1 MDKDKQKFYLTPEG
15 LAKLKKEYTELK
27 DKKRPQAVERL
38 SRAREFGDLT
48 ENSEYFA
55 ARDDL
60 MFLDDRIAELE
71 NILKNVEIVK
81 TPKAHGT
88 VQLGSTVVVEVN
100 GQMKQKFT
108 IVGTLEADPFRGKI
122 SNESVVGKALLN
134 HKVGDEI
141 TVSSSV
147 KTNYRIESIG

>member
-1 MDKDKQKFYLTPEG
+1 MGDKQQKFYLTPEG
-15 LAKLKKEYTELK
+15 LAKLEKEYEELR

-60 MFLDDRIAELE
+60 MFLDDRISELE
-71 NILKNVEIVK
+71 NILKDVKIVT
-81 TPKAHGT
+81 TPKKNDS
-88 VQLGSTVVVEVN
+88 VQLGSTVVVEVD
-100 GQMKQKFT
+100 GDSDEFT

-122 SNESVVGKALLN
+122 SNESPVGMALLGR
-134 HKVGDEI
+134 KVGDSI
-141 TVSSSV
+141 AVSSAI
-147 KTNYRIESIG
+147 KTTYKIKEIK

>member
-1 MDKDKQKFYLTPEG
+1 MSTSQQNFYLTPEG
-15 LAKLKKEYTELK
+15 LAKLKKEHTELTT
-27 DKKRPQAVERL
+27 KKRPQAVERL

-60 MFLDDRIAELE
+60 MFLDDRIAELDH
-71 NILKNVEIVK
+71 ILKSAKVVK
-81 TPKAHGT
+81 LPKNHDT
-88 VQLGSTVVVEVN
+88 VQLGSTVVVEVD
-100 GQMKQKFT
+100 GDTDEFA

-122 SNESVVGKALLN
+122 SNESPVGVALLG

-141 TVSSSV
+141 IVSSSV
-147 KTNYRIESIG
+147 KTTYKIKAIK

>member
-1 MDKDKQKFYLTPEG
+1 MHHAKQKFYLTPEG
-15 LAKLKKEYTELK
+15 LAKFKKEYEELK
-27 DKKRPQAVERL
+27 NKKRPQAVERL

-55 ARDDL
+55 AREDL
-60 MFLDDRIAELE
+60 MFLDDRLGELE
-71 NILKNVEIVK
+71 HILKDVK
-81 TPKAHGT
+81 VVTPPKNHDT

-100 GQMKQKFT
+100 GDIDEYA

-122 SNESVVGKALLN
+122 SNESPVGMALMGHKLGDVV
-134 HKVGDEI
+134 

-147 KTNYRIESIG
+147 KTTYLIKEIR